1 MKVIPFDQ
9 LLERIRDIRAGERRM
24 YLRAQE
30 FFALERETHPV
41 LGGVSPSFGPV
52 AYDFSRA
59 LAGSK
64 AGTRHF
70 FAALVREAACVA
82 MGKPSLIARSR

>member
-1 MKVIPFDQ
+1 VPNHLDHDQPFEAGSHWPDDLPSPDELITPHNELPSRQ
-9 LLERIRDIRAGERRM
+9 GAKDRDDR
-24 YLRAQE
+24 
-30 FFALERETHPV
+30 
-41 LGGVSPSFGPV
+41 
-52 AYDFSRA
+52 DFYRA

-70 FAALVREAACVA
+70 FAALVREESCVA